1 MKKRFLALALCMAMT
16 ASVGALSACGGNGT
30 EGGNTN
36 EPHTPV
42 DIALSGANI
51 VVHGYEGGPTVDGI
65 ILKLDGNVSG
75 VSKDTFT
82 VRTGNDKRT
91 VTDAYVSDEKGE
103 KTSSASAY
111 LTVKMKYEANAYNFG
126 GYKGANVL
134 GNPFTY
140 NNMNTWSERFSFTV
154 TVAEGQSFKAGDKTY
169 ESGDK
174 AAYTVSKAEERL
186 VPQTASWK
194 KDTVHY
200 TGEGKDITL
209 QRASWAPAGA
219 DSDSGKNPLVIWLHG
234 AGEGGTD
241 IDIDL
246 LGNEVTALTSEN
258 ETNVQGYFKQDGL
271 AGAYVLAVQT
281 PTMWMDQDG
290 KGTYNHTDVGD
301 GSPQE
306 SWYTEALWQ
315 AITTY
320 VDGNADIDTDRI
332 YLGGCSNGGYMTM
345 NMMFHYGDYFAAY
358 YPTCEAYV
366 NGRISDAMIDQIKDY
381 NIWFI
386 LSNDDGTVDPNNF
399 EKPTFDRLLKAGAE
413 NVHMSLFESVQGTDA
428 PGVTYDGHWSWI
440 YVFNDGVKKQ
450 FDNSKVTGVEYLTP
464 ANCNADANLWQWI
477 AAQKKSGETPTPPAQ
492 GTDYTFEA
500 EKGVLT
506 NGKTQQYDWATGQTS
521 EVEQP
526 VTVETGTE
534 WGGDKDTAGPEV
546 TALGYFNG
554 GATVTFKITSDKECD
569 ATLTIRAASTE
580 NEADI
585 GWGPTG
591 MTMTYFN
598 VKEVDLSKGEHATLS
613 VNGTN
618 VALTG
623 ILPGLNLTG
632 LTADDM
638 SWVYNAP
645 LKNFGTGTAN
655 IHLKAGENT
664 IVLTAA
670 KGFNLDKIVIN
681 ADATLTWTETD
692 NSSRVPQA

>member
-1 MKKRFLALALCMAMT
+1 MCGAAKPLMEEKMKNRKFASCAMSLVMALGFGALA
-16 ASVGALSACGGNGT
+16 ACGDTGAG
-30 EGGNTN
+30 GGNS

-65 ILKLDGNVSG
+65 ILKLDGNVSD
-75 VSKDTFT
+75 VTKDTFT
-82 VRTGNDKRT
+82 VKTGNDKRT

-111 LTVKMKYEANAYNFG
+111 LTIKMKYEASAHNWG
-126 GYKGANVL
+126 GYKSANVL

-140 NNMNTWSERFSFTV
+140 NNMNTWSASFSFTV
-154 TVAEGQSFKAGDKTY
+154 TVAEGKSFKAGNKTY

-194 KDTVHY
+194 KDTVEY
-200 TGEGKDITL
+200 KEDGKDITL

-219 DSDSGKNPLVIWLHG
+219 ESDSGKNPLVIWLHG

-258 ETNVQGYFKQDGL
+258 ETNVQSYFAKDGL
-271 AGAYVLAVQT
+271 KGAYVLAVQT

-306 SWYTEALWQ
+306 SWYTEALWK

-320 VDGNADIDTDRI
+320 VESNDDVDTNRI

-366 NGRISDAMIDQIKDY
+366 NGRISDAMIESIKDK

-386 LSNDDGTVDPNNF
+386 LSNDDGTVAPDNF

-413 NVHMSLFESVQGTDA
+413 NVHMTLFESVQGTDA

-464 ANCNADANLWQWI
+464 ANCNVDANLWQWL
-477 AAQKKSGETPTPPAQ
+477 AAQKKAAQ
-492 GTDYTFEA
+492 A
-500 EKGVLT
+500 
-506 NGKTQQYDWATGQTS
+506 
-521 EVEQP
+521 
-526 VTVETGTE
+526 
-534 WGGDKDTAGPEV
+534 
-546 TALGYFNG
+546 
-554 GATVTFKITSDKECD
+554 
-569 ATLTIRAASTE
+569 
-580 NEADI
+580 
-585 GWGPTG
+585 
-591 MTMTYFN
+591 
-598 VKEVDLSKGEHATLS
+598 
-613 VNGTN
+613 
-618 VALTG
+618 
-623 ILPGLNLTG
+623 
-632 LTADDM
+632 
-638 SWVYNAP
+638 
-645 LKNFGTGTAN
+645 
-655 IHLKAGENT
+655 
-664 IVLTAA
+664 
-670 KGFNLDKIVIN
+670 
-681 ADATLTWTETD
+681 
-692 NSSRVPQA
+692 